1 MVARQPTPALMAG
14 LRQLDI
20 ALQGALNRLA
30 TALPAEPSPGLQ
42 RAADLS
48 AYLLHKLRQGW
59 NESGLWSPGAIGDDQ
74 VAEAE
79 AVQDALRQRLH
90 AIERMARL
98 SAGELSPDDEE
109 VLDQLCHS
117 LTADISFPA

>member
-48 AYLLHKLRQGW
+48 AYLLHKLRQ
-59 NESGLWSPGAIGDDQ
+59 
-74 VAEAE
+74 
-79 AVQDALRQRLH
+79 RLH